1 MSDAPLSEQPSLA
14 ASGEGE
20 PEVVL
25 DRLQGLLR
33 RQLELVHQG
42 RLAAAVDLFDE
53 TDRCVRQIGGSRTG
67 LGVDPEQLGAGRVR
81 QGLQQRKL
89 RLDAEGDGGGVPVG
103 ELQLVGGVDFG
114 IQLDGLHRRA
124 FEAHGLGA
132 VAGLAAGG
140 LHLQGAGQRVRVVL
154 QRNDAQHTCR
164 LGINQHNATFEDLG

>member
-53 TDRCVRQIGGSRTG
+53 TDRCVRQIGGSR
-67 LGVDPEQLGAGRVR
+67 GA
-81 QGLQQRKL
+81 
-89 RLDAEGDGGGVPVG
+89 
-103 ELQLVGGVDFG
+103 
-114 IQLDGLHRRA
+114 
-124 FEAHGLGA
+124 
-132 VAGLAAGG
+132 
-140 LHLQGAGQRVRVVL
+140 AGQRSTPQWQRIERLYQELSLVLTSQRTEVLAALNAVRRGKRVL
-154 QRNDAQHTCR
+154 SVYGSRTTVYR
-164 LGINQHNATFEDLG
+164 R